1 MQILGPA
8 LLLIASIAPASAYAQ
23 ASKAVGTWK
32 GQSLC
37 VQSSTACR
45 NESVVYYIE
54 ALKGDLDHMQIRA
67 DKVVD
72 GKAITMGTGPWN
84 FDSTHNTFEWKSSQQ
99 VWRLNLTDTHIEGTL
114 TLADGTLVRKMTLDK
129 Q

>member
-1 MQILGPA
+1 MRMLGSV
-8 LLLIASIAPASAYAQ
+8 LLLIGPIASASAYAQ
-23 ASKAVGTWK
+23 ASKAAGTWK
-32 GQSLC
+32 GESLC
-37 VQSSTACR
+37 VQTGTACR
-45 NESVVYYIE
+45 NESVVYHIKD
-54 ALKGDLDHMQIRA
+54 LNGDLDHVQIRA

-84 FDSTHNTFEWKSSQQ
+84 FDSTHNTIKWKSSQQ
-99 VWRLNLTDTHIEGTL
+99 VWHLNLTGTHIEGTL